1 MCHGFGIAMHAIV
14 QTYVSQSQSHLVRI
28 HFGLFGNFSVM
39 PQLSCINVKWR
50 VRERDVCIHYCF
62 GNKQHTRNTH
72 ISVRTYNNGTIFAY
86 VI

>member
-14 QTYVSQSQSHLVRI
+14 RTYVSQSQSHLVRI

-50 VRERDVCIHYCF
+50 VRERERRLYTLLFRQQTTHSE
-62 GNKQHTRNTH
+62 HTYKC
-72 ISVRTYNNGTIFAY
+72 TYI
-86 VI
+86 